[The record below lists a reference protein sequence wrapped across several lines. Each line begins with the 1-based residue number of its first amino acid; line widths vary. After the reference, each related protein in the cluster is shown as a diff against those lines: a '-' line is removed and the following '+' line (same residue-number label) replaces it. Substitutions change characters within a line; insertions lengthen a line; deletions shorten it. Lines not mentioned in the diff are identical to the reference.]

1 AIRGSVSGGPERK
14 LAEPPP
20 HWRNPLRS
28 PSFASGYIGD
38 PLPYP
43 YKIPITVLP
52 DFRVDDRSLHR
63 SRASLS
69 GFRSVSSTSRTCL
82 SKPTLHAFRNFVG
95 SDETFS
101 AALASTTLRWAIGA
115 EPKLLEGVGGGG
127 QGRGHHRA
135 RSRWGGAQRQIW
147 RRRAEGVI
155 GRTAFARPHRS
166 DGRCAPREGGKRR
179 PRLSG
184 PGGGPGRGRERS

>member
-1 AIRGSVSGGPERK
+1 
-14 LAEPPP
+14 
-20 HWRNPLRS
+20 NPLRS

-135 RSRWGGAQRQIW
+135 RDGAALSVRSGGGE
-147 RRRAEGVI
+147 RRVLSGERLLLVLIEVTADVRRVREERGGRACPVRAGAGEGAVVVVGLAGSI
-155 GRTAFARPHRS
+155 GRPEAK
-166 DGRCAPREGGKRR
+166 EEEQEKN
-179 PRLSG
+179 
-184 PGGGPGRGRERS
+184 